1 MSEAALLLDKE
12 GSIVGANQ
20 AARDRLFAEG
30 VDPLGKAADGLFN
43 DPGAFR
49 RVWKT
54 SARIEDLRGTFELSP
69 HFDRFGDFV
78 GAVLLMAA
86 PGPRT
91 VIPGLSPREAEVLE
105 GVLAGETNETLAER
119 LFLAP
124 GTVKRHVHE
133 ILEKTGAK
141 DRAELIR
148 RFGVGR

>member
-1 MSEAALLLDKE
+1 MALLLRHSGHP
-12 GSIVGANQ
+12 GS
-20 AARDRLFAEG
+20 
-30 VDPLGKAADGLFN
+30 LGQVQNLNPDTL
-43 DPGAFR
+43 
-49 RVWKT
+49 
-54 SARIEDLRGTFELSP
+54 
-69 HFDRFGDFV
+69 
-78 GAVLLMAA
+78 
-86 PGPRT
+86 
-91 VIPGLSPREAEVLE
+91 LE